1 MIVSGVLE
9 GGVALLIAIIGAAVL
24 VGQIKENAKRN
35 QEDIEAIKTMMHEYQ
50 EDMKHM
56 ITKNMSD
63 VKQLIELNKENQRD
77 TLNREISHI
86 KDMIAMTS
94 SETREDI
101 KRLEMRQDQANRI
114 KERLALAEASLRS
127 LHKRLDIEPPINL
140 QGNND

>member
-63 VKQLIELNKENQRD
+63 MKEMINENKAHQSDSLSREVNHLKDLINMSN
-77 TLNREISHI
+77 
-86 KDMIAMTS
+86 A
-94 SETREDI
+94 ETREDI
-101 KRLEMRQDQANRI
+101 KRLELEQ
-114 KERLALAEASLRS
+114 KESNNLKMKVAVLTQSVKS
-127 LHKRLDIEPPINL
+127 LHRRLDVEIPAVLEDN
-140 QGNND
+140 